1 MNFMT
6 FHSVGNFILPIVE
19 VIFFRGVGMPGL
31 KPPTRLHMLRWAG
44 EHRAGLGQ
52 VGQWWYCRLERDTFF
67 IPENFRLLV
76 TSERLDASKP
86 HYLGVRQFLDLPRT
100 GFVFNDGGPGVCLSQ
115 AALSALHE
123 VLLATPNELVEYPDF
138 QSCALATGH
147 REDLM
152 LAACLRQ
159 AQIFPF
165 PTTDILGREWF
176 SIRPLMAVS
185 AHQPPHNS
193 SGDTE
198 SPQAWNFWTGRGHLF
213 LPCTQKLR
221 QWIVEFGV
229 SFNSFKQ
236 TSMFY
241 ETWDILNRTA
251 SDRWK
256 SLGFT
261 LELSGL
267 RRKCEPLCHRRV
279 VIMQLLLFWWFPL
292 WVFEC
297 AQA

>member
-1 MNFMT
+1 
-6 FHSVGNFILPIVE
+6 
-19 VIFFRGVGMPGL
+19 MPGL

-44 EHRAGLGQ
+44 EHRAGVGQ

-138 QSCALATGH
+138 QSCALAKGH

-241 ETWDILNRTA
+241 ETWGILNRTA

-279 VIMQLLLFWWFPL
+279 GSSCSCCFFGGFLSGYSNVLKRDTDALEQQIPLVSPTQRVIYRIRK
-292 WVFEC
+292 
-297 AQA
+297 